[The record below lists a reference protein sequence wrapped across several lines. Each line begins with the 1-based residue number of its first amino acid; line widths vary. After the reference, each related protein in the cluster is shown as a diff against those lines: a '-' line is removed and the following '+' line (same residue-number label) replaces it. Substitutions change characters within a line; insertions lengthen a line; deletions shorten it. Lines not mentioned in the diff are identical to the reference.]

1 MTGAVLA
8 REVEGDDDSEG
19 GSGGGSAARRRRD
32 WCRCRAWTVSVAW
45 SWHTEQRV
53 WLCCPAILRTGSG
66 PASVVV
72 VVARSASVVV
82 VKIAVNCCG
91 I

>member
-8 REVEGDDDSEG
+8 REIEGDDDGGG
-19 GSGGGSAARRRRD
+19 GSGGGGAARRRRD

-45 SWHTEQRV
+45 SWHTGQRV
-53 WLCCPAILRTGSG
+53 WLCRPAILLTGSG

-72 VVARSASVVV
+72 ARSAYVVV